1 MVAPPLRSTS
11 GGGLNPRGSGGGGIG
26 IVGEPGTGSVNDLGP
41 EPLKSKNEWRWGGAS
56 IYIYIC

>member
-41 EPLKSKNEWRWGGAS
+41 EPLKSKNEWRWRG
-56 IYIYIC
+56 C